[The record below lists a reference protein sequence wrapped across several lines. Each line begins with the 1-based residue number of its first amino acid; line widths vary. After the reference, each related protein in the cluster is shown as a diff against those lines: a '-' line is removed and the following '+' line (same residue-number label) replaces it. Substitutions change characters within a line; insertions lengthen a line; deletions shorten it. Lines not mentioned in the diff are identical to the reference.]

1 MSADNFYIYI
11 ITNKNRTTL
20 YIGMTNSLRR
30 RLYEHQNE
38 AKGFAKRYMCR
49 HLVYFEV
56 FPTPVDAIL
65 REKEIKKW
73 RREKK
78 VMLIN
83 GYNPTWEFKDHLFL
97 QGRHRHFGRREKSV
111 ERELSA

>member
-1 MSADNFYIYI
+1 MYIYIMSSDSFYIYI

-20 YIGMTNSLRR
+20 YLGMTNSLRR
-30 RLYEHQNE
+30 RLYEHQNKP
-38 AKGFAKRYMCR
+38 AGFAKRYMCR

-56 FPTPVDAIL
+56 LPTAKDAIL

-78 VMLIN
+78 VDLIN
-83 GYNPTWEFKDHLFL
+83 GYNPDWEFKDSLFL
-97 QGRHRHFGRREKSV
+97 
-111 ERELSA
+111 